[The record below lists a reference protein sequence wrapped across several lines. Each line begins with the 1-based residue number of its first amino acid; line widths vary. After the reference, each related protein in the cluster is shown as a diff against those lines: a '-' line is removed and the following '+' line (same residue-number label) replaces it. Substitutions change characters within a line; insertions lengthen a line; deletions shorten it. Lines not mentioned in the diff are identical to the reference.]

1 MSLNPDPPDE
11 DDGLL
16 PSDRPPP
23 RLPSEMNNG
32 LPSDRRPSPWAD
44 MLPSDRR
51 RVIVLPSDLM
61 TPTRRR

>member
-1 MSLNPDPPDE
+1 MTNKRNDPYE
-11 DDGLL
+11 DML
-16 PSDRPPP
+16 PSDRPVE